1 MRQDIYYD
9 FDSDKEEFRDK
20 FSENLKK
27 PDEIWVNFSSAKQ
40 ISIETLKQ
48 KLDDIK
54 AKNPGAKV
62 KVNLMRFKVQKGYI
76 YDEREVEYYKTFSE
90 ELKKTEGA
98 GTYIDLAEGGG
109 FAEQVVVARAKIEEF
124 VEKLNNT
131 TIEQDGKQVPLSVAE
146 KFMCVYRFASDR
158 VYNMHEDFG
167 DENMRNWVGLLSTEY
182 AICSGFASLL
192 KCLCD
197 RVFSPEELKCFEQ
210 GSNVYSK
217 QTGELLGGHANNLI
231 IIKDPKYNLDG
242 VYYCDACWD
251 CKKSEYGD
259 TNFAFFMLPISKI
272 FNHTKRDMDFEDK
285 LFIYRPYENPARKLG
300 DPDSVFFIERDHAF
314 NEFLYKR
321 LGYKNRQEIYEKLGG
336 DKLIAQREK
345 EIKQYNENLKNQI
358 NEVFEKVC
366 KQHNLEDILKIEIL
380 KYYPQSVYEK
390 FPELVKVQE
399 FFDNIKIEDFEK
411 PEFVENVRALNDFI
425 NEHQDIHQRV
435 LLKAKEVKLK
445 ISIEFS
451 EFIKNNAYTNGS
463 QYFSEFNEKYNLE
476 TKTKKA
482 YKAQT
487 KKILAKHGE
496 YICPKHIPS
505 ELFYNGLKAIAKI
518 EGISQDQIS
527 QFIKRQVEFL
537 EAANQEYFG
546 ENIKDKQTQESFK
559 FEDEF
564 SK

>member
-20 FSENLKK
+20 FSENLKN
-27 PDEIWVNFSSAKQ
+27 PDEIWVNFSSSKPVSIDKFKQ
-40 ISIETLKQ
+40 TLEQ
-48 KLDDIK
+48 LK
-54 AKNPGAKV
+54 AQHPGVKI
-62 KVNLMRFKVQKGYI
+62 KVNSMKFSVDKGYI
-76 YDEREVEYYKTFSE
+76 YDEKEIEYYKNFSE
-90 ELKKTEGA
+90 ELKRTEGCDVYLGLENA
-98 GTYIDLAEGGG
+98 GGKVDQI
-109 FAEQVVVARAKIEEF
+109 VVARDKIEEF
-124 VEKLNNT
+124 VKKLNST

-259 TNFAFFMLPISKI
+259 TNFAFFMLPITKI
-272 FNHTKRDMDFEDK
+272 FDHVKRDMFFEES
-285 LFIYRPYENPARKLG
+285 LFIYKPYENPAYKKEEYFSIFTTTR
-300 DPDSVFFIERDHAF
+300 EHEF
-314 NEFLYKR
+314 NKALFKR
-321 LGYKNRQEIYEKLGG
+321 LGYNTYEEIYEKLGG
-336 DKLIAQREK
+336 DEYIQKRKI
-345 EIKQYNENLKNQI
+345 EIEQFNKNLEVKI
-358 NEVFEKVC
+358 DEVFERIC
-366 KQHNLEDILKIEIL
+366 KQYDLQDVFKTQILR
-380 KYYPQSVYEK
+380 YYPKTVYEK
-390 FPELVKVQE
+390 YPLVQELEDYFQNIKVEDIDKSEFVDKALAYKKFIDDNPEL
-399 FFDNIKIEDFEK
+399 
-411 PEFVENVRALNDFI
+411 
-425 NEHQDIHQRV
+425 HQRIMK
-435 LLKAKEVKLK
+435 KAKEVGMK
-445 ISIEFS
+445 INS
-451 EFIKNNAYTNGS
+451 EFGEQVKKNAFLNGS
-463 QYFSEFNEKYNLE
+463 QYFSEFNEKCNME
-476 TKTKKA
+476 QKAKKS
-482 YKAQT
+482 YQAQT
-487 KKILAKHGE
+487 KKILKKDKQ
-496 YICPKHIPS
+496 YICSNPIPS
-505 ELFYNGLKAIAKI
+505 ELIYNGLEAIAKI
-518 EGISQDQIS
+518 EGVSQDQVS
-527 QFIKRQVEFL
+527 QFIKRQVEFF